1 MTKKTTANNTHM
13 LMLAMS
19 KIVLCASSL
28 GRQICDL
35 AVGVK
40 KYNRQIADL
49 ASCKGLTFSLRSFA
63 RHMRSRCLQANHI
76 HNSMFTK

>member
-1 MTKKTTANNTHM
+1 M

-19 KIVLCASSL
+19 KIVLSARSW

-49 ASCKGLTFSLRSFA
+49 ASCKSLTFSLRPFA
-63 RHMRSRCLQANHI
+63 RHMRVRCREFKINLYCTVILIPI
-76 HNSMFTK
+76 H